1 VGNGEGPKSQMLL
14 TPHCKNIDSV
24 KREYRQAA
32 ARAESYLSRDNRS
45 VKQKYRQA
53 AAYRHKYQKLPG
65 ADPQGGS
72 ALLEV
77 TAAFLILALLSPALI
92 SLFNASKLYATH
104 AAHNIKALHCI
115 QGVLEEIKAAPE
127 SRRGVALGG
136 GEHFIILEAERS
148 DCSGLMIALTS
159 GAGEGQVRKITA
171 FDAESKTA
179 FIEPAWAVVPVQGS
193 SNYVLLRDRS
203 YRDHLQITTCPTVND
218 TLTITVTYL
227 DQRQAVPREISLTA
241 DMPGW

>member
-1 VGNGEGPKSQMLL
+1 VGNGEGRKSQMLW
-14 TPHCKNIDSV
+14 THQIRINDAVERK
-24 KREYRQAA
+24 YRQAA

-53 AAYRHKYQKLPG
+53 AASWFRYQERSG
-65 ADPQGGS
+65 AIPQGGS

-77 TAAFLILALLSPALI
+77 TAALLILALLSPALI
-92 SLFNASKLYATH
+92 SLFNASKLYAAH
-104 AAHNIKALHCI
+104 AAYDLRVLHCV
-115 QGVLEEIKAAPE
+115 QSVLEEIKAVPE

-136 GEHFIILEAERS
+136 GEHFIILEAEGI

-179 FIEPAWAVVPVQGS
+179 SIEPAWATVPVQGS
-193 SNYVLLRDRS
+193 TKYVLLRDRS
-203 YRDHLQITTCPTVND
+203 YRDHLQITACPTVND
-218 TLTITVTYL
+218 TLSITVTYI
-227 DQRQAVPREISLTA
+227 DQRHTVPNVSLTA

>member
-53 AAYRHKYQKLPG
+53 AAYRLKYQKLPG